1 MKRLAHLG
9 RKLGPGTISVLVDH
23 LDQLTTFHEFVEIA
37 GVICIYIK
45 VDTGYHRAGLP
56 SDSKSL
62 IALLDI
68 IIFEGDRKGYQ
79 LCGFYSHAGHSY
91 GVRDSVQAMDLLIEE
106 IKGLK
111 EAADI
116 ARSMKGRLGPRK
128 GVDRLVLSVGATPSA
143 SSIECLCYS
152 DDPSLPQ
159 EWIQKTKE
167 LRNTLNLSMNHHT
180 VEIHAGVYP
189 FLDMQQLA
197 TSASPSPALKDK
209 QRVKSYQDVAFT
221 ILAEVASMY
230 ETRDPPEAIIA
241 AGSLAL
247 GREPCKSYSGW
258 GVVTSWEGKDGP
270 KMDESL
276 GKELSNWFVARISQE
291 HGVLQSRDFVG
302 DNVCK
307 FDSLRIGQKVRIFPN
322 HACVAGAGFGYYLVV
337 DSQNS
342 GAKKDEIVDVWV
354 RCRGWWD

>member
-1 MKRLAHLG
+1 MKRLAYLG

-23 LDQLTTFHEFVEIA
+23 PDQLTTLHEFVEIA

-56 SDSKSL
+56 SDSKL
-62 IALLDI
+62 FKTLLDI

-91 GVRDSVQAMDLLIEE
+91 GVRDTVQAMDLLIRE

-111 EAADI
+111 EAAEI
-116 ARSMKGRLGPRK
+116 ARSVKDRLGPHK
-128 GVDRLVLSVGATPSA
+128 GSDSLVLSVGATPSA

-152 DDPSLPQ
+152 GDLNLPQ
-159 EWIQKTKE
+159 EWIQKTTE
-167 LRNTLNLSMNHHT
+167 LRSTLDLSMNPHI

-197 TSASPSPALKDK
+197 TAASPSPVLKDK
-209 QRVKSYQDVAFT
+209 HRVKSYQDVALT
-221 ILAEVASMY
+221 ILAEVASTY

-247 GREPCKSYSGW
+247 GREPCQSYSGW
-258 GVVTSWEGKDGP
+258 GVVTSWEEMDGSDT
-270 KMDESL
+270 DESSR
-276 GKELSNWFVARISQE
+276 KELSNWFVARISQE

-302 DNVCK
+302 DNFCK
-307 FDSLRIGQKVRIFPN
+307 FENLKIGQKVRIFPN

-337 DSQNS
+337 DSRNA
-342 GAKKDEIVDVWV
+342 GEKRDEIVDVWV
-354 RCRGWWD
+354 RCRGW